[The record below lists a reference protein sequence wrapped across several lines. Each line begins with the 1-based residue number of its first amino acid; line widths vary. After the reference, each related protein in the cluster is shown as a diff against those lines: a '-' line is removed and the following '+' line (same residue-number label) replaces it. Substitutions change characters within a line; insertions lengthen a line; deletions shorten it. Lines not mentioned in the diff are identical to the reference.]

1 MAAPGARV
9 MVTGVSRHLGSRLAQ
24 RLEADPDV
32 EAVIGVDTDEP
43 EVDLER
49 TQFVHADIRNPLIA
63 KTIQSTEVDTLVHLS
78 LIATPTR
85 VGGRSAMKEINVI
98 GSLQLFAAAQKSPLL
113 RRVVVK
119 STTAVYGA
127 SAQDPAFFT
136 EDMRASEVPKH
147 GYAKDA
153 VEVARAARDFG
164 RRRPD
169 VTLTILRFANFMGS
183 QIETPLTR
191 YFSLPVVP
199 TPFGYDPRIQFIHE
213 DDAVEVLYRAVRD
226 EHPGIYNVAG
236 DGALLL
242 SQAVRLCG
250 RLQLPVPTPLA
261 TPVANVLRRYGAI
274 DVPSDQLRFL
284 IFGRVV
290 DNERLKRRFG
300 YIPVHTSRSALEE
313 FIGGTRGPRLVTP
326 ERADRIAGELYAL
339 LTGERR
345 PDRATVTGT
354 G

>member
-1 MAAPGARV
+1 MGGPGQRV
-9 MVTGVSRHLGSRLAQ
+9 MITGVSRHLGSRLAQ
-24 RLEADPDV
+24 RLEADPQVD
-32 EAVIGVDTDEP
+32 AVIGVDTDEP
-43 EVDLER
+43 EIDLER
-49 TQFVHADIRNPLIA
+49 TLFVHADIRNPLIV
-63 KTIQSTEVDTLVHLS
+63 KTIQTTEVDTLVHLS

-85 VGGRSAMKEINVI
+85 VGGRSAMKEVNVV
-98 GSLQLFAAAQKSPLL
+98 GSMQLFAAAQKAPLL

-136 EDMRASEVPKH
+136 EDMRANEVPKH

-164 RRRPD
+164 RRRSD
-169 VTLTILRFANFMGS
+169 VALTILRFANFMGS

-199 TPFGYDPRIQFIHE
+199 TPLGYDPRIQFIHE
-213 DDAVEVLYRAVRD
+213 DDAVEVLYRAVRQD
-226 EHPGIYNVAG
+226 HPGIYNVAG

-250 RLQLPVPTPLA
+250 RLALPVIAPLA
-261 TPVANVLRRYGAI
+261 TPVANLLRRYGMI
-274 DVPSDQLRFL
+274 DFPADQLKFL

-290 DNERLKRRFG
+290 ANQLLKEEFG
-300 YIPVHTSRSALEE
+300 YTPAHTSRSALEE
-313 FIGGTRGPRLVTP
+313 FIAGTGGPRLVTP
-326 ERADRIAGELYAL
+326 ARADEVADELYAF
-339 LTGERR
+339 LTGGRR
-345 PDRATVTGT
+345 TEPRSA
-354 G
+354 